1 MRDGATLQMGIG
13 GIPDSVLKFCAHHKG
28 LGIHSEMVSE
38 TVLYEQ
44 RPPAHPGPALPVGQV
59 SDGMLDLVES
69 GAVSNVHKKTDTG
82 LIT

>member
-28 LGIHSEMVSE
+28 LGIHSEMVRRWQ
-38 TVLYEQ
+38 LIC
-44 RPPAHPGPALPVGQV
+44 RGPYQVNSDALLLLQV

-69 GAVSNVHKKTDTG
+69 GAVSNVNKKTDTG

>member
-1 MRDGATLQMGIG
+1 MGIG

-28 LGIHSEMVSE
+28 LGIHSEMVSRRRRLCR
-38 TVLYEQ
+38 VAYQ
-44 RPPAHPGPALPVGQV
+44 VNSAALFVPQV

-69 GAVSNVHKKTDTG
+69 GAVSNVNKKTDTG